1 MKSSQDD
8 EIYLSSKNKRLGLLL
23 WFHLSHVF
31 NQNIRL
37 NNQHLKQWNLSTAQF
52 DMLVQI
58 GVHERLTQKEL
69 GEKLLVTKGNITQ
82 LLSKMEKL
90 GWIERERQWKTKYL
104 SLTEKGRELYNEVVP
119 KQEQFQ
125 ASQFCNLDR
134 EEQLQLLELLKKAT
148 KKDEKE
154 EEA

>member
-1 MKSSQDD
+1 SFLKKKP
-8 EIYLSSKNKRLGLLL
+8 I
-23 WFHLSHVF
+23 WFITMVSLIKF
-31 NQNIRL
+31 INQNIRL

-104 SLTEKGRELYNEVVP
+104 SLTEK
-119 KQEQFQ
+119 
-125 ASQFCNLDR
+125 
-134 EEQLQLLELLKKAT
+134 
-148 KKDEKE
+148 
-154 EEA
+154 

>member
-58 GVHERLTQKEL
+58 GAHERLTQKEL

-104 SLTEKGRELYNEVVP
+104 SLTEKGKELYNEVVP

>member
-104 SLTEKGRELYNEVVP
+104 SLTEKGKELYNEVVP

>member
-1 MKSSQDD
+1 
-8 EIYLSSKNKRLGLLL
+8 
-23 WFHLSHVF
+23 
-31 NQNIRL
+31 
-37 NNQHLKQWNLSTAQF
+37 
-52 DMLVQI
+52 
-58 GVHERLTQKEL
+58 
-69 GEKLLVTKGNITQ
+69 
-82 LLSKMEKL
+82 MEKL

-125 ASQFCNLDR
+125 ASQFCNLNR

-148 KKDEKE
+148 KRGEKE